1 MSRDALFYEVINSLI
16 DTTAEY
22 SVYEASGR
30 DVFERCDWDY
40 DNIYCSDCN
49 KYEKRY
55 ICRDKYEILLKV
67 YKNTDSGFRNEFHNM
82 YNKFDS
88 TTEEEKS
95 VNMKK
100 VIDIYL
106 EDNSRSPSS
115 NYHGN
120 YLLEWSECKGYEYI

>member
-1 MSRDALFYEVINSLI
+1 MSRDALFYEVITPLI

-30 DVFERCDWDY
+30 DVINRCDWDY

-55 ICRDKYEILLKV
+55 ICRDKYELLLKV
-67 YKNTDSGFRNEFHNM
+67 YKTTDTSFRNEFHDM
-82 YNKFDS
+82 FNKFDS
-88 TTEEEKS
+88 KTDDEKRT
-95 VNMKK
+95 NMKK

-106 EDNSRSPSS
+106 EDNSSS
-115 NYHGN
+115 TNYHGN
-120 YLLEWSECKGYEYI
+120 YLLEWSECRGYEYI